1 MEKLLAG
8 GPKIQVDVS
17 VVEYVPCGTNIVKF
31 HIRAGGPEVCQH
43 APGQAGTTVLFAEN
57 LDRDTLRHA
66 AQQVESLYIQ
76 VVAWLRHAFF

>member
-1 MEKLLAG
+1 MEKFLAD
-8 GPKIQVDVS
+8 GPEIQVDVS
-17 VVEYVPCGTNIVKF
+17 VVEYVPCGTNFVKF

>member
-17 VVEYVPCGTNIVKF
+17 VMERIPRGANIVKL
-31 HIRAGGPEVCQH
+31 HIRAGCLEVRQH

-66 AQQVESLYIQ
+66 AQQVEGLYI
-76 VVAWLRHAFF
+76 